1 MDDLDTSDDDSDD
14 DLSLEAVSVDGD
26 DDDESAEVFVDART
40 HAVSNRPSSSSSRPS
55 IMRLGNHSTPQLT
68 PSPSWVAEPPPPP
81 PPIPIP
87 PYDVDRKKP
96 IANVPER
103 PTFFSPRKNKGK
115 VVFPYDPSVFSAVS
129 RESLAAGSVSDGGA
143 SRKSGVSAGQRPRS
157 RSSSRPS
164 TASRRPGAGA
174 VAGPSR
180 EKVRVWQ
187 RESIQ
192 RFDGMLLG
200 NIASEREAIKRITT
214 NISNARS

>member
-14 DLSLEAVSVDGD
+14 DLSLEAVSVGPD

-40 HAVSNRPSSSSSRPS
+40 HAVSNRPSTSSSRPS

-68 PSPSWVAEPPPPP
+68 PSPSWAAEPV
-81 PPIPIP
+81 P
-87 PYDVDRKKP
+87 PYDADRMRP

-115 VVFPYDPSVFSAVS
+115 VVFPYDPSVFSRS
-129 RESLAAGSVSDGGA
+129 RESLVAGSVSDGAPSRA
-143 SRKSGVSAGQRPRS
+143 SGGGGGGSGRPRS

-164 TASRRPGAGA
+164 LRASTSSGPGGA
-174 VAGPSR
+174 AH

-192 RFDGMLLG
+192 RFDGMLLDH
-200 NIASEREAIKRITT
+200 IASEREAIKRITT
-214 NISNARS
+214 NISNSRS